1 MSSTRKPFPIG
12 RRGAVILAIVAAAV
26 WACVV
31 LDLRADYS
39 RGGAGI
45 VGDFF
50 SRAWRPALTYES
62 EPPAGT
68 TPLPVKAAQAAYRTV
83 IFAAAAMGLSVV
95 AGLLLGFPASSA
107 WWEGDPA
114 RPGGR
119 LRRALAPALYGATRT
134 FITLMR
140 SVHELLWAV
149 IFLAAF
155 GLNTF
160 AAVIA
165 IAIPYAGT
173 LAKIFSEMIDET
185 ARDSGAALRA
195 SGASPLQVFVFGLL
209 PRAAPDMASYAFYR
223 FECAIRSSAILGFFG
238 YETLGYF
245 IKASFDNVHYG
256 EVWTYLYTL
265 FALVIVLD
273 AWSGSVRRRFV
284 GYE

>member
-1 MSSTRKPFPIG
+1 MRRPFPIG
-12 RRGAVILAIVAAAV
+12 RRGWVIVAIAAAAV
-26 WACVV
+26 WAFAS
-31 LDLRADYS
+31 LDLRADFS

-45 VGDFF
+45 VGKFF
-50 SRAWRPALTYES
+50 SRAIRPALTYES
-62 EPPAGT
+62 EVPPGT
-68 TPLPVKAAQAAYRTV
+68 EPLWLKAARAAYRTV
-83 IFAAAAMGLSVV
+83 IFAAAAMGLSV
-95 AGLLLGFPASSA
+95 AGGLLLGFPASSA

-114 RPGGR
+114 RPRG
-119 LRRALAPALYGATRT
+119 LWRRSAAPAIYATTRT
-134 FITLMR
+134 LIMLMR
-140 SVHELLWAV
+140 SVHALLWAV

-185 ARDSGAALRA
+185 ARDSAEALRA

-209 PRAAPDMASYAFYR
+209 PRAAPDMAAYAFYR
-223 FECAIRSSAILGFFG
+223 FECAVRSSAILGFFG
-238 YETLGYF
+238 FGTLGLF
-245 IKASFDNVHYG
+245 IKASFDNLHYG

-265 FALVIVLD
+265 FALVAVLD
-273 AWSGSVRRRFV
+273 AWSRSVRRRFV